1 MNKNI
6 VIIVEAIIIIGLLVT
21 NLVFGGFG
29 FKKTGIPKEE
39 VAKKTVEYIK
49 KKFVQNGEVKVKD
62 ITEESGVYKL
72 VLEIQGREFDSYA
85 TKDGQYLF
93 PQAFNLN
100 PPKPKEF
107 PKTEKPDVKL
117 FVMSF
122 CPFGNQAEEMLMPV
136 VDLLKDKA
144 DIQLHYIIYSNYAS
158 GYPDYCLDKENKY
171 CSMHG
176 IGELNQD
183 IRELC
188 VWKYQRD
195 KFWDFVKEINEK
207 TNAQNVDQKW
217 EAIAKNL
224 GINVEK
230 IKECQ
235 TNEAYN
241 LLDQEIA
248 LTSKTYPVQDPEAFG
263 TDKTSISGSP
273 TLVINGII
281 YTGNRSAEDFKK
293 AICSAFK
300 NPPSECKTDL
310 SANSSQNTG
319 GVCK

>member
-1 MNKNI
+1 MPKKVVYIELEEDEFRALKLVKDFVNTSWKN
-6 VIIVEAIIIIGLLVT
+6 LLVY
-21 NLVFGGFG
+21 GAM
-29 FKKTGIPKEE
+29 KT
-39 VAKKTVEYIK
+39 
-49 KKFVQNGEVKVKD
+49 
-62 ITEESGVYKL
+62 
-72 VLEIQGREFDSYA
+72 
-85 TKDGQYLF
+85 
-93 PQAFNLN
+93 
-100 PPKPKEF
+100 
-107 PKTEKPDVKL
+107 
-117 FVMSF
+117 
-122 CPFGNQAEEMLMPV
+122 
-136 VDLLKDKA
+136 VDLL
-144 DIQLHYIIYSNYAS
+144 
-158 GYPDYCLDKENKY
+158 G
-171 CSMHG
+171 G
-176 IGELNQD
+176 T
-183 IRELC
+183 
-188 VWKYQRD
+188 D
-195 KFWDFVKEINEK
+195 KFVELVKEINEK

-263 TDKTSISGSP
+263 TDETSISGSP

-300 NPPSECKTDL
+300 NPPSECKIDL
-310 SANSSQNTG
+310 SANSSQNAK